1 MDFFLALLPI
11 LVLIGLIVG
20 AKKSV
25 VFSAAVALLALIFV
39 GFWWGLD
46 TLTMS
51 AAGLRGLF
59 VATEI
64 ILIVFSALLIVEIIR
79 RQGLF
84 ARIQRLFT
92 TISNDYRVLAII
104 IGFALVYFI
113 EGAAGFGTP
122 AIVVV
127 PILVA
132 LAFKPIHAVSI
143 ALVADTIPVSFGAVG
158 LPITFGID
166 SVLQGIAPDHA
177 SLTATVILSVAALNI
192 LFSTLLAVI
201 IVGLSVFLKER
212 SIHSFFA
219 AIPFAI
225 FAGLTVSLIAYV
237 TAWAIGPELPSILG
251 GLIGLFI
258 ISFAA
263 KKGFLTP
270 KATASNSHLQLNGSM
285 TENVATDKGDEM
297 HTLSSRTALWR
308 SLYPYLLLIA
318 LLILTRLPV
327 FRIGELLQSFTIGS
341 SEFLGTNVMYSIAPL
356 YSAATLLLLSAFIT
370 LWLARK
376 RIGASVVAPLGVVL
390 RKVTRPY
397 LALFLV
403 LAFVQIFIYS
413 DAAGTTAA
421 MPVVIA
427 EGISAVSGA
436 FWPFLVPFVGALGS
450 FLAGSAT
457 VSNLIFSG
465 LHYDIARQL
474 SLEPAVLLSLQTIG
488 ASSGNMIALHNI
500 VAALAIA
507 GIAESQSHKIIRANI
522 IPLLILLIAAG
533 IMGLII
539 TVIF

>member
-1 MDFFLALLPI
+1 MEFFLALLPI

-25 VFSAAVALLALIFV
+25 VFSAAAALLALIVV

-46 TLTMS
+46 VLTMS

-84 ARIQRLFT
+84 APIQRLFT

-132 LAFKPIHAVSI
+132 LGFKPIHAVSI

-166 SVLQGIAPDHA
+166 SVLQGLTPDHA

-201 IVGLSVFLKER
+201 IVGLSVYLKER
-212 SIHSFFA
+212 SLHSFFA

-251 GLIGLFI
+251 GLIGLFV

-270 KATASNSHLQLNGSM
+270 KATASSNHLQLNDAL
-285 TENVATDKGDEM
+285 TANAAPDRADDTRP
-297 HTLSSRTALWR
+297 LSSRTALWR

-318 LLILTRLPV
+318 LLILTRLPI
-327 FRIGELLQSFTIGS
+327 FRVGELLQSFTVGS
-341 SEFLGTNVMYSIAPL
+341 SEFLGTNVVYSIAPL
-356 YSAATLLLLSAFIT
+356 YSAATLLLLSAFIA

-376 RIGASVVAPLGVVL
+376 RIGASVVVPLGEVL

-465 LHYDIARQL
+465 LHYDIALQL

-522 IPLLILLIAAG
+522 IPLLILLIVAG
-533 IMGLII
+533 VMGLIM
-539 TVIF
+539 TVVF